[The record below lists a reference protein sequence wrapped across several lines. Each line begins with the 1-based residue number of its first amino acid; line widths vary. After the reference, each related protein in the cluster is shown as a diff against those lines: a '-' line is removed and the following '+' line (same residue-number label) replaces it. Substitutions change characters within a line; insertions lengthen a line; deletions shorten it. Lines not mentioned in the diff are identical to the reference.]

1 MSFGGGAGGAGSGTG
16 EVSLGEHRS
25 AGELSVRVR
34 RAAGWREDGEEDAA
48 GEGSAV
54 SGRTA
59 SIGEGFGG
67 LENST
72 PFRRE
77 AGGTVIVV
85 AVAIATATA
94 GAGGGGGVVG
104 ESRASISKSEILLAR
119 RPRPLG
125 GRISGEGGDGDLLGE
140 RGHGTVE
147 ICWIAD
153 VCAEVEVELEVVR

>member
-1 MSFGGGAGGAGSGTG
+1 M
-16 EVSLGEHRS
+16 
-25 AGELSVRVR
+25 
-34 RAAGWREDGEEDAA
+34 
-48 GEGSAV
+48 
-54 SGRTA
+54 
-59 SIGEGFGG
+59 
-67 LENST
+67 
-72 PFRRE
+72 
-77 AGGTVIVV
+77 IVV

-147 ICWIAD
+147 IC
-153 VCAEVEVELEVVR
+153 